1 MKKLKRTAAKATML
15 TSCIVGVVAA
25 VGIACLLALIFAIC
39 IMNEY
44 FSVETIRYFAF
55 ISQFVGVFA
64 GCVLSWNMASDRKMI
79 ACFATAAGLVL
90 LEMCGALLFFDGIS
104 GTVIVSLVMA
114 GLGAGAAIY
123 LGNRGKRTPVATK
136 RRKRYR

>member
-64 GCVLSWNMASDRKMI
+64 
-79 ACFATAAGLVL
+79 TAAGLVL